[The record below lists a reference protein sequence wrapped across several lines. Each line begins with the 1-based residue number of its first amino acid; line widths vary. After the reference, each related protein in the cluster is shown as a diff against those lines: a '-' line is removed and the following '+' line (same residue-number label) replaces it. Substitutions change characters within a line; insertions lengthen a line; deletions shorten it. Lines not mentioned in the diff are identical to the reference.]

1 MTSDMM
7 VFTVELF
14 LFFFFANCMM
24 PILIGISFNCVD
36 KKLKGASYGVNSL
49 MCTFLGNLPA
59 PSVYGFINDMYKETN
74 KRMAMAC
81 NLNYIWVNTILIA
94 LNYFFRKRENPEV
107 ELIKKDEGTE
117 LKDV

>member
-1 MTSDMM
+1 
-7 VFTVELF
+7 
-14 LFFFFANCMM
+14 M

-74 KRMAMAC
+74 PRMAMAC

-94 LNYFFRKRENPEV
+94 LNFYFRKDENPEV
-107 ELIKKDEGTE
+107 SKDEGTE
-117 LKDV
+117 LNNIEDSNKQ

>member
-1 MTSDMM
+1 
-7 VFTVELF
+7 
-14 LFFFFANCMM
+14 M

-59 PSVYGFINDMYKETN
+59 PSVYGFINDMYKEKN
-74 KRMAMAC
+74 PRMAMAC

-94 LNYFFRKRENPEV
+94 FNFYFRKGEGV
-107 ELIKKDEGTE
+107 EEKEDEGTE
-117 LKDV
+117 LKNVEDNKA

>member
-1 MTSDMM
+1 
-7 VFTVELF
+7 
-14 LFFFFANCMM
+14 M

-59 PSVYGFINDMYKETN
+59 PSVYGFINDKYKDTN
-74 KRMAMAC
+74 PKMAMAC

-94 LNYFFRKRENPEV
+94 LNFHFRKGENIEVKEV
-107 ELIKKDEGTE
+107 EETE
-117 LKDV
+117 LKAIEENKE